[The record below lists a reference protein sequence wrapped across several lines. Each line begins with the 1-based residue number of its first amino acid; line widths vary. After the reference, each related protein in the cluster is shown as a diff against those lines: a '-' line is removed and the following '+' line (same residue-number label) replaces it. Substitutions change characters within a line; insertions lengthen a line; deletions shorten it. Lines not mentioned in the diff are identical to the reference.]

1 MGMRIALV
9 SREFPPGHGGGIG
22 SYAARIAPALA
33 NAGARVHIITR
44 LLAPSETEIQPP
56 PGVTIHRVEMGDRSG
71 ESCLRASIVTAR
83 KILDL
88 IRTDGL
94 DAIEFPEYEAM
105 ASAWLALR
113 SLDQAAA
120 RIPVAVHLHS
130 PTELNAQL
138 NGHDPRSLDRAMQDL
153 IAAERRTI
161 ALADGVCAPGSF
173 MADWAR
179 ECFAM
184 PERAT
189 VIPYAA
195 DLADPPAPKPDDRT
209 LLYVGRLEQRK
220 GVDTLI
226 RAWNRV
232 APDHPGWSLRLV
244 GADTNTAPG
253 GGSCRAWLESM
264 LDPALLA
271 RTDFAGPMNAAQL
284 REVRARTALAVIP
297 SRWENFPNT
306 CIEAMAAGLP
316 IIASDHGGMAEMLG
330 LPAISGA
337 ADGPCGCVFPAGDD
351 EALAR
356 ALDHWMSVGP
366 EARIGAGLGARDRI
380 SELCDPQRV
389 SEQRLRWFRSLRS
402 EATGTDPALA
412 ALLHIDEIAAASTL
426 DAALARILDRFD
438 HATGAATRVSDPAQW
453 IERVRAALAN
463 LADRGIAPVA
473 LYGAGHFT
481 RSIGPALEDSP
492 VEVACI
498 IDDNPESQGRTL
510 HALPIVSQAEAM
522 RRGVRA
528 VVLCAN
534 QWEDTLWSVSLPMC
548 QTGIE
553 VVRLFSKRPP
563 RVMVVESGV
572 ETRHFAGV
580 VAELER
586 RGVEV
591 LGDAPHAVYP
601 VPDDDLDLVCVAD
614 VLAPRNIAIART
626 ARAKGIRT
634 LLLMDGVVEWRN
646 TFINPLAGPNF
657 LRPAPVDFICCA
669 TTDDERHLTELG
681 NKAKATGLPRLDD
694 LQPIAPD
701 PAGPVLVA
709 TANTPWFNDRE
720 RSVLIDA
727 LRELKQV
734 ATDRGIPIRWRLTG
748 GLDRLLGLENHP
760 GTITEAMSG
769 CRAVISTPS
778 TLLLEASL
786 LGLPVAVLDP
796 FAQPVLEGMSGVVR
810 SANAPELLDALG
822 ARPEW
827 AARAYPPSR
836 TGSTAASLLADRIA
850 EIARTPGR
858 TEASAPFLPTVTLPN
873 DLPKSDRRRVVSA
886 IVCDGSPTSGVTTF
900 SLRMSAESAHRDS
913 GWEWHTLLIQT
924 QPKNAAN
931 DGLRELEPEKLG
943 HVHVCTLDP
952 TADHHETLKAC
963 RAAIE
968 RLHPDVLAPNFSDM
982 AWAIAAQL
990 RFTGVRTLGIMHSD
1004 DEAYRTTLRE
1014 RPIWDAGIGVSAACT
1029 EQIRKIGAEVF
1040 EDPPPIEQITYG
1052 VPVAK
1057 VVPQRATVGPI
1068 RLLYVGRL
1076 VEHQKRVSRLI
1087 ELAAHLRDLGCSF
1100 TLDLIG
1106 DGPSEQSLRRAMES
1120 EGLSEMLRLRGRLT
1134 PEEVQAELDRADGLV
1149 LVSDFEGTS
1158 IAMLEAMGR
1167 GVLPCVSE
1175 VASGVSEW
1183 VRDGEN
1189 GVSAPVGDVRGLA
1202 AKIAG
1207 VGEDRHRLRRMQHAA
1222 WETVCERG
1230 SIGVMFDRYQR
1241 VLDACMARALRTE
1254 PSDLGLYLTEG
1265 GRWLKT
1271 WSDDPADAKRYAR
1284 RVLEEAGFRN
1294 IASDEPEDSSDAVIL
1309 DTSRSLEPTQHLEEW
1324 RARGLGVACVP
1335 LIIDRP
1341 GWVRLDAAVRFAM
1354 RNGAERVALYGA
1366 GQHTQRALPML
1377 VRHLPIVG
1385 VIDDRP
1391 QVDFLAGIPV
1401 VRPDEAIDRLRCEA
1415 VVLSSDT
1422 IEGTLWRASRALRE
1436 QGIAVYPLYA
1446 DYSEEPIAAAT
1457 A

>member
-1 MGMRIALV
+1 
-9 SREFPPGHGGGIG
+9 
-22 SYAARIAPALA
+22 
-33 NAGARVHIITR
+33 
-44 LLAPSETEIQPP
+44 
-56 PGVTIHRVEMGDRSG
+56 
-71 ESCLRASIVTAR
+71 
-83 KILDL
+83 
-88 IRTDGL
+88 
-94 DAIEFPEYEAM
+94 
-105 ASAWLALR
+105 
-113 SLDQAAA
+113 
-120 RIPVAVHLHS
+120 
-130 PTELNAQL
+130 
-138 NGHDPRSLDRAMQDL
+138 
-153 IAAERRTI
+153 
-161 ALADGVCAPGSF
+161 
-173 MADWAR
+173 
-179 ECFAM
+179 
-184 PERAT
+184 
-189 VIPYAA
+189 
-195 DLADPPAPKPDDRT
+195 
-209 LLYVGRLEQRK
+209 
-220 GVDTLI
+220 
-226 RAWNRV
+226 
-232 APDHPGWSLRLV
+232 
-244 GADTNTAPG
+244 
-253 GGSCRAWLESM
+253 
-264 LDPALLA
+264 
-271 RTDFAGPMNAAQL
+271 
-284 REVRARTALAVIP
+284 
-297 SRWENFPNT
+297 
-306 CIEAMAAGLP
+306 
-316 IIASDHGGMAEMLG
+316 
-330 LPAISGA
+330 
-337 ADGPCGCVFPAGDD
+337 
-351 EALAR
+351 
-356 ALDHWMSVGP
+356 
-366 EARIGAGLGARDRI
+366 
-380 SELCDPQRV
+380 
-389 SEQRLRWFRSLRS
+389 
-402 EATGTDPALA
+402 
-412 ALLHIDEIAAASTL
+412 
-426 DAALARILDRFD
+426 
-438 HATGAATRVSDPAQW
+438 
-453 IERVRAALAN
+453 
-463 LADRGIAPVA
+463 
-473 LYGAGHFT
+473 
-481 RSIGPALEDSP
+481 
-492 VEVACI
+492 
-498 IDDNPESQGRTL
+498 
-510 HALPIVSQAEAM
+510 
-522 RRGVRA
+522 
-528 VVLCAN
+528 
-534 QWEDTLWSVSLPMC
+534 
-548 QTGIE
+548 
-553 VVRLFSKRPP
+553 
-563 RVMVVESGV
+563 
-572 ETRHFAGV
+572 
-580 VAELER
+580 
-586 RGVEV
+586 
-591 LGDAPHAVYP
+591 
-601 VPDDDLDLVCVAD
+601 
-614 VLAPRNIAIART
+614 
-626 ARAKGIRT
+626 
-634 LLLMDGVVEWRN
+634 
-646 TFINPLAGPNF
+646 
-657 LRPAPVDFICCA
+657 DFICCA

-694 LQPIAPD
+694 LQPSAPDFTGPD
-701 PAGPVLVA
+701 PAGPVLIA

-720 RSVLIDA
+720 RTVLIDA

-734 ATDRGIPIRWRLTG
+734 ATDRGIPVRWRLTG
-748 GLDRLLGLENHP
+748 GLDRLLGVENHP
-760 GTITEAMSG
+760 GTITEALSG
-769 CRAVISTPS
+769 GRALISTPS

-786 LGLPVAVLDP
+786 MGLPVAVLDP
-796 FAQPVLEGMSGVVR
+796 FAQPVLEGMSGVLR

-827 AARAYPPSR
+827 TARAYPPSQ
-836 TGSTAASLLADRIA
+836 TGSTAASLVADRIA

-858 TEASAPFLPTVTLPN
+858 TEASAPFLPTVRLPREV
-873 DLPKSDRRRVVSA
+873 PRSARPRVVSA

-1004 DEAYRTTLRE
+1004 DEAYRTTLRD

-1029 EQIRKIGAEVF
+1029 EQMRKIGAEVF
-1040 EDPPPIEQITYG
+1040 DDPPPIEQVTYG
-1052 VPVAK
+1052 VPVAEA
-1057 VVPQRATVGPI
+1057 VPPRPADGPI

-1087 ELAAHLRDLGCSF
+1087 ELATHLRALGCEF

-1106 DGPSEQSLRRAMES
+1106 DGPSEPALHGAIQS
-1120 EGLSEMLRLRGRLT
+1120 EGLSETVRLRGRLT

-1207 VGEDRHRLRRMQHAA
+1207 MGEDRQRLRRMQHAA
-1222 WETVCERG
+1222 WETVRERG

-1241 VLDACMARALRTE
+1241 VLDACLNRPLRTK

-1271 WSDDPADAKRYAR
+1271 WSDDPTDAKRYAR

-1309 DTSRSLEPTQHLEEW
+1309 DTSKSLEPTQRIEAW

-1341 GWVRLDAAVRFAM
+1341 GWVRLDAAVRFAV

-1422 IEGTLWRASRALRE
+1422 IEGTLWQASRALRE
-1436 QGIAVYPLYA
+1436 RGIAVYSLYA
-1446 DYSEEPIAAAT
+1446 DYSEEPVASVT